1 MHELCSTAAL
11 PCDPPLLWA
20 AQGLTGASRAR
31 AWVSGDGRAFA
42 VAVPDLSRHDRLAVS
57 GPVGSLAPLVAEVLA
72 ETGPSYRPLGDEAT
86 VRALVEALPELRP
99 VATFG
104 WMSRTRP
111 LSSAEA
117 GAADE
122 GKARW
127 LADDDAEEIT
137 ALLAEAFP
145 GSYAVPGAP
154 GVGRWAG
161 TRDDAGRLTS
171 VAALAWSSPEV
182 GLLAGVAVHPSARGR
197 GLARTVVAKVLAE
210 ALAVHGTAALMVDG
224 ANDGAIRL
232 YEGLGFAYRRFLAA
246 ELTPDI

>member
-1 MHELCSTAAL
+1 MHQISSTAAL
-11 PCDPPLLWA
+11 PRDPALLWA
-20 AQGLTGASRAR
+20 AQGLTGSSRAW
-31 AWVSGDGRAFA
+31 ASEDGRAFA

-57 GPVGSLAPLVAEVLA
+57 GPVESLAPLVAGVLA
-72 ETGPSYRPLGDEAT
+72 ETGPSFRPLGDETT
-86 VRALVEALPELRP
+86 VRPLLDALPRLRP

-104 WMSRTRP
+104 WMERTRP
-111 LSSAEA
+111 LSYTEA
-117 GAADE
+117 CVADE

-127 LADDDAEEIT
+127 LADEDAEEIT

-161 TRDDAGRLTS
+161 TRDDAGRLTA
-171 VAALAWSSPEV
+171 VAALAWPSPEV

-210 ALAVHGTAALMVDG
+210 ALAAHGTAGLMVDR
-224 ANDGAIRL
+224 ANDAAIRL
-232 YEGLGFAYRRFLAA
+232 YEGLGFAYRRFLVA
-246 ELTPDI
+246 ELHV